1 MIPFLSQL
9 DVSPSSLLVVKLPLA
24 MVETRDD
31 ARHLPALHQLEQH
44 VGEVEEAGLEEED
57 EGDPLVVGLV
67 LHLVPLPVV
76 LPHTGVDHITTCRR
90 SQSASAL
97 LSQFNYRDSELSQH
111 NNQLTLALKLII

>member
-57 EGDPLVVGLV
+57 EGDPLVVCLV
-67 LHLVPLPVV
+67 LHLVSLLVV
-76 LPHTGVDHITTCRR
+76 LTHSGVDDVSTWR
-90 SQSASAL
+90 
-97 LSQFNYRDSELSQH
+97 
-111 NNQLTLALKLII
+111 K